1 MFQVSIQSPFNNQPD
16 YYNNCD
22 ADTAMELF
30 KAIDWVQLYQT
41 ILASGDCPASPYYY
55 YEVKRKNSL
64 GEEETICISCMVGT
78 NVCVG
83 YFRPK
88 SIQKRG
94 LFKTKE
100 VLDPMFQT
108 QMDDVD
114 IYFATGCLEAFL
126 KGNTAYLEHNL
137 YDKEEND

>member
-55 YEVKRKNSL
+55 YEVKEKIVW
-64 GEEETICISCMVGT
+64 G
-78 NVCVG
+78 
-83 YFRPK
+83 K
-88 SIQKRG
+88 KKR
-94 LFKTKE
+94 
-100 VLDPMFQT
+100 
-108 QMDDVD
+108 
-114 IYFATGCLEAFL
+114 FAFPAW
-126 KGNTAYLEHNL
+126 
-137 YDKEEND
+137 